1 MHQMRLLSASLVLA
15 FGLTACGGSDS
26 PDTPVVPVASASSGV
41 LVDDLIAGATV
52 FCDDNGNGVLDAGE
66 KSAVTDSAGAYAFSS
81 ACSSQIASVAE
92 TGYDLTTLKAPKGQF
107 IAPAGSGVVSPFTTL
122 KVVSGLSDTEFQAVL
137 SGLGLAGIDVATFNP
152 VTDSARATTAA
163 AVAKVLADIAELSAE
178 AGGSPAAAFRGAVAA
193 IATQARNSTTSVF
206 ASETSLRA
214 MVNAAVSAGLDAG
227 NKNSSGNA
235 VWSASQLAA
244 AVELS
249 TQGLTV
255 LAQKTREA
263 ASLSAAKDLLSSSA
277 VLTLVSSV
285 DLSDSSAVAAAKT
298 QLSNATELTKPQYI
312 YLSDDS
318 IEIVPLQG
326 EEVTATMTQFESSA
340 GLTLSGQTLASLE
353 HVWLPLTATSLALPK
368 GGADL
373 VLGIEIENTATGGIL
388 QARLAGVTLSRDS
401 QGTVKAMIDDA
412 ARLHLYLKTGTGIEI
427 GTGTKA
433 ITDISAKILCSC
445 DSGVGIDLQKIADGL
460 RKNFPDNTS
469 LIDKTLAETGTFRV
483 RMVATGADMRRAD
496 GTRLGLSR
504 IAVRTPGSSAT
515 AAEVGGVAIQGRV
528 TF

>member
-193 IATQARNSTTSVF
+193 IATQARSSTTPVF

-214 MVNAAVSAGLDAG
+214 MVNAAVSAGLEAG

-263 ASLSAAKDLLSSSA
+263 ASLSAAKDLLSSTA
-277 VLTLVSSV
+277 VLTLVGSV

-298 QLSNATELTKPQYI
+298 QLSDATELTKPQYI
-312 YLSDDS
+312 YRAT
-318 IEIVPLQG
+318 
-326 EEVTATMTQFESSA
+326 TASRSFRCR
-340 GLTLSGQTLASLE
+340 
-353 HVWLPLTATSLALPK
+353 
-368 GGADL
+368 
-373 VLGIEIENTATGGIL
+373 
-388 QARLAGVTLSRDS
+388 ARRS
-401 QGTVKAMIDDA
+401 
-412 ARLHLYLKTGTGIEI
+412 
-427 GTGTKA
+427 
-433 ITDISAKILCSC
+433 
-445 DSGVGIDLQKIADGL
+445 
-460 RKNFPDNTS
+460 P
-469 LIDKTLAETGTFRV
+469 
-483 RMVATGADMRRAD
+483 RR
-496 GTRLGLSR
+496 
-504 IAVRTPGSSAT
+504 
-515 AAEVGGVAIQGRV
+515 
-528 TF
+528 